1 MTIESASSAD
11 RRRHVEAALADIVE
25 LLKAGQTLSAAASP
39 ATVPS
44 LSTNAAQTATP
55 AAASGSDAGA
65 DISPV
70 APTSNAAAAITR
82 EQLAAITARLEQ
94 LAERP
99 DLFPA
104 ADFPAPPVDQ
114 GTGASTRYRLN
125 PDAPAGTPALYLNS
139 INPGKTTLPHNHTTW
154 AAIVALSGQEL
165 NRVYRRSDDGSQPG
179 RATLELV
186 REVVVQPGQSVSFLP
201 DDIHSIHVTGDTPTL
216 HFHLYGQPLETLSGR
231 IGIDLASG
239 QILNY
244 NATQMKP
251 GQEVRA

>member
-11 RRRHVEAALADIVE
+11 RRHHVEAALADIVE

-44 LSTNAAQTATP
+44 LSTNAA
-55 AAASGSDAGA
+55 AAATASTSNAA
-65 DISPV
+65 VDISPA
-70 APTSNAAAAITR
+70 APTSDAAAAITR

-104 ADFPAPPVDQ
+104 ADFPAPPVEQ

>member
-11 RRRHVEAALADIVE
+11 RRHHVEAALADIVE

-44 LSTNAAQTATP
+44 LSTNAA
-55 AAASGSDAGA
+55 AAATASTSNAAA
-65 DISPV
+65 DISPA
-70 APTSNAAAAITR
+70 APTSDAAAAITR

-104 ADFPAPPVDQ
+104 ADFPAPPVEQ

>member
-1 MTIESASSAD
+1 MTIESESSAD
-11 RRRHVEAALADIVE
+11 RRHHVEAALADIVE

-44 LSTNAAQTATP
+44 LRANAAQTATP
-55 AAASGSDAGA
+55 AAASSSDA
-65 DISPV
+65 
-70 APTSNAAAAITR
+70 TAAITR

-104 ADFPAPPVDQ
+104 ADFPAPPVEQ

-154 AAIVALSGQEL
+154 AVIVALSGQEL

>member
-1 MTIESASSAD
+1 MTIESESSAD
-11 RRRHVEAALADIVE
+11 RRHHVEAALADIVE

-44 LSTNAAQTATP
+44 LRANAAPAATATP
-55 AAASGSDAGA
+55 AEASS
-65 DISPV
+65 
-70 APTSNAAAAITR
+70 SNAAAAITR

-99 DLFPA
+99 DFFLA
-104 ADFPAPPVDQ
+104 ADFPAPPADQ

-154 AAIVALSGQEL
+154 AVIVALSGQEL

-216 HFHLYGQPLETLSGR
+216 HFHLYGQPLEILSGR

>member
-11 RRRHVEAALADIVE
+11 RRHHVEAALADIVE

-44 LSTNAAQTATP
+44 LRANGAPAATATP
-55 AAASGSDAGA
+55 AEASSSDAAA
-65 DISPV
+65 D
-70 APTSNAAAAITR
+70 ITR

>member
-1 MTIESASSAD
+1 MSTESATSKE
-11 RRRHVEAALADIVE
+11 RRQQVQAALSDIQS
-25 LLKAGQTLSAAASP
+25 LLG
-39 ATVPS
+39 
-44 LSTNAAQTATP
+44 
-55 AAASGSDAGA
+55 D
-65 DISPV
+65 SPV
-70 APTSNAAAAITR
+70 TR
-82 EQLAAITARLEQ
+82 ERLAAVTARLEQ
-94 LAERP
+94 LAQRQE
-99 DLFPA
+99 LFPVS
-104 ADFPAPPVDQ
+104 DFPPPAPGQ
-114 GTGASTRYRLN
+114 GVGASTRYRLN
-125 PDAPAGTPALYLNS
+125 PDDAPGVPALYLNS

-165 NRVYRRSDDGSQPG
+165 NRVYRRSDDGSQEG
-179 RATLELV
+179 RATLEQV

-231 IGIDLASG
+231 IGIDLATG

>member
-11 RRRHVEAALADIVE
+11 RRHHVEAALADIVE

-44 LSTNAAQTATP
+44 LSTNAA
-55 AAASGSDAGA
+55 AAATASTSNAAA
-65 DISPV
+65 DISPA
-70 APTSNAAAAITR
+70 APTSDAAAAITR

>member
-1 MTIESASSAD
+1 MSTESAITVE
-11 RRRHVEAALADIVE
+11 RRQHVQAALSDIQG
-25 LLKAGQTLSAAASP
+25 LLRAG
-39 ATVPS
+39 
-44 LSTNAAQTATP
+44 
-55 AAASGSDAGA
+55 
-65 DISPV
+65 PV
-70 APTSNAAAAITR
+70 TR
-82 EQLAAITARLEQ
+82 EQLAAVTARLER
-94 LAERP
+94 LAQRR

-104 ADFPAPPVDQ
+104 SDFPPPAPGQ
-114 GTGASTRYRLN
+114 GVGASTRYRLN
-125 PDAPAGTPALYLNS
+125 PDDAPGAPALYLNS

-165 NRVYRRSDDGSQPG
+165 NRVYRRSDDGSQEG
-179 RATLELV
+179 RATLEQV
-186 REVVVQPGQSVSFLP
+186 REVVVQPGQSVSFLA

-231 IGIDLASG
+231 IGIDLATG

>member
-1 MTIESASSAD
+1 MSTESATSKE
-11 RRRHVEAALADIVE
+11 RRQQVQAALSDIQS
-25 LLKAGQTLSAAASP
+25 LLGD
-39 ATVPS
+39 
-44 LSTNAAQTATP
+44 
-55 AAASGSDAGA
+55 G
-65 DISPV
+65 PV
-70 APTSNAAAAITR
+70 TR
-82 EQLAAITARLEQ
+82 DRLAAVTARLEQ
-94 LAERP
+94 LAQRQE
-99 DLFPA
+99 LFPVS
-104 ADFPAPPVDQ
+104 DFPPPAPGQ
-114 GTGASTRYRLN
+114 GVGASTRYRLN
-125 PDAPAGTPALYLNS
+125 PDDAPGVPALYLNS

-165 NRVYRRSDDGSQPG
+165 NRVYRRSDDGSQEG
-179 RATLELV
+179 RATLEQV

-231 IGIDLASG
+231 IGIDLATG

>member
-11 RRRHVEAALADIVE
+11 RRHHVEAALADIVE

-44 LSTNAAQTATP
+44 LRTNAAPAATP
-55 AAASGSDAGA
+55 AAASISD
-65 DISPV
+65 
-70 APTSNAAAAITR
+70 AAAAITR

-104 ADFPAPPVDQ
+104 ADFPAPPVEQ